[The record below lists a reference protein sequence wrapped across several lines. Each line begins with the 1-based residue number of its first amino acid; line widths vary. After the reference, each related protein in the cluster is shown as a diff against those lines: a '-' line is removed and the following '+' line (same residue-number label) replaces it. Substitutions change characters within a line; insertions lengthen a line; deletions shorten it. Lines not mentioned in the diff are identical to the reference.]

1 MRIAQELQAEF
12 RGRCPTELLGLVT
25 EILDA
30 LEWHEAELRAARDW
44 ANRNYRILQRVQE
57 ALEGDE

>member
-1 MRIAQELQAEF
+1 MRTAQQLQAEF

-30 LEWHEAELRAARDW
+30 LEWHEAELR
-44 ANRNYRILQRVQE
+44 NYKAVSKEQQRVLDTVQ
-57 ALEGDE
+57 AAMEGY